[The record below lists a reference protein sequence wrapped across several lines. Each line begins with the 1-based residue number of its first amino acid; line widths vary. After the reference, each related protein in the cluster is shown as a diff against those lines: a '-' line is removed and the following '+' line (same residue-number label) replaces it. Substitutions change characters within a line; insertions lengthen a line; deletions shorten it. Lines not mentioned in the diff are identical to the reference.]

1 MRRPARIVND
11 MRNPFG
17 PGAFA
22 VLFALAAAAFPA
34 QAAVQDDVRTATID
48 ALTANLN
55 PDSPTPTVTVARSAV
70 HVNYVVVAGRWGFA
84 SWKIVGGPGGDM
96 VLMQTYK
103 VWHEFGRGSPHMSAH
118 VLQRF
123 GVPAPLILTFANGTC
138 PVPASSTA
146 MGYTVASV
154 SVRRYDGN
162 GKRIDKKIPC
172 S

>member
-1 MRRPARIVND
+1 

-22 VLFALAAAAFPA
+22 VLFALAAAALPS

-48 ALTANLN
+48 ALTANPN
-55 PDSPTPTVTVARSAV
+55 PDAPVPVVTVARSAV
-70 HVNYVVVAGRWGFA
+70 HISYVVVAGRWGFT
-84 SWKIVGGPGGDM
+84 SWKIVGGAGGDM
-96 VLMQTYK
+96 VLMKTDK

-123 GVPAPLILTFANGTC
+123 GVPAPLILTFANGAC
-138 PVPASSTA
+138 PIPAQSVA
-146 MGYTVASV
+146 MGYTVGSV
-154 SVRRYDGN
+154 SVRRYSGA
-162 GKRIDKKIPC
+162 GKQIDKKIAC